1 MDIQNFT
8 EKEKKYLAL
17 VDELF
22 KGGLSAKQLLLVK
35 KWCDD
40 GVSLVDVVSAYEK
53 SVFAVG
59 CRGNYGIFVYMSK
72 IIESW
77 QNHTEKQSILERDV
91 QIDKLTNESN

>member
-1 MDIQNFT
+1 MKGEIMDIQNFT

-40 GVSLVDVVSAYEK
+40 GVSLVDVVSA
-53 SVFAVG
+53 
-59 CRGNYGIFVYMSK
+59 
-72 IIESW
+72 
-77 QNHTEKQSILERDV
+77 
-91 QIDKLTNESN
+91 